1 MRRFQGKFYHKIS
14 QTLWWETN
22 YKKTKF
28 QLKKTKRAGRHHQ
41 KSCTRCGYKHG
52 GGKNLCPALGKI
64 CGLWHKLNHFQ
75 KVCKTKS
82 TVHAVDKEYYS
93 DKGDEH
99 YAGSIKME
107 SHVKSL
113 DHEQLK
119 WTETIL
125 ANDKPIQFQLNRA
138 AMCNIMP
145 SNLLRTVN
153 KYIKLRITRHTL
165 TSYSGHTIIPKS
177 VTTLMCQVNDRKQN
191 S

>member
-1 MRRFQGKFYHKIS
+1 MMRNKLQENQIS
-14 QTLWWETN
+14 VKENEKSRESSSEILYTLWIQTWRW
-22 YKKTKF
+22 KKLMSSFRKNMRTLTQTKSF
-28 QLKKTKRAGRHHQ
+28 P
-41 KSCTRCGYKHG
+41 KSM
-52 GGKNLCPALGKI
+52 
-64 CGLWHKLNHFQ
+64 
-75 KVCKTKS
+75 KTKS